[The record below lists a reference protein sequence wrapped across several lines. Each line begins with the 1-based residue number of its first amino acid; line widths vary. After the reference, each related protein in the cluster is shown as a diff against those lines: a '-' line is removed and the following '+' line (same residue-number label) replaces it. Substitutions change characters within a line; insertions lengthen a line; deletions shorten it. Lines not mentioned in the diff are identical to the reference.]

1 MKESVCPDDGSSSPD
16 DRMKNLHEFLTAGDR
31 APLVAISSYV
41 RSSCCT
47 ALTVDKVR
55 NKIGTDGGTF
65 VFVII
70 ASNDLRK
77 QTSANAT
84 IGASFADWLMRTW
97 VTFMDSMT
105 VGIGES
111 RINRS
116 CPAPNTK
123 TAASRI
129 SLRVEN
135 SLAIQTVT
143 GTDTTI
149 AEAYNSTRSAPAA
162 KSLGKVITCHE
173 STRHRRSVQ
182 DLSVFRD
189 FNHGVRRAAPTLN
202 VSYHTPQPPDRVII
216 PCATARSRGRTRDH
230 CQPVATD
237 VLRTPNNNDVS
248 AVFMNFFISTDTTAG
263 VWSIGLY
270 VTRRAQI
277 RSLFLWYRPGTP
289 PSRA

>member
-1 MKESVCPDDGSSSPD
+1 
-16 DRMKNLHEFLTAGDR
+16 
-31 APLVAISSYV
+31 
-41 RSSCCT
+41 
-47 ALTVDKVR
+47 
-55 NKIGTDGGTF
+55 
-65 VFVII
+65 
-70 ASNDLRK
+70 
-77 QTSANAT
+77 
-84 IGASFADWLMRTW
+84 MRTW

-149 AEAYNSTRSAPAA
+149 AEAYNSTRSTPAA
-162 KSLGKVITCHE
+162 KSLGKVIICHE

-202 VSYHTPQPPDRVII
+202 VSYHVPQPLDRVII

-230 CQPVATD
+230 CQPAVTE
-237 VLRTPNNNDVS
+237 VLRTPNNDMS
-248 AVFMNFFISTDTTAG
+248 AVINELFFNRPIPHQEFGLSGLVLNTKPKSGLFFCGIGPEHHRLEPRGTASALARGQSVGACYSGANMDRGWWVEHNGLG
-263 VWSIGLY
+263 V
-270 VTRRAQI
+270 
-277 RSLFLWYRPGTP
+277 
-289 PSRA
+289 